1 MYQVCLERCG
11 DNIAND
17 LAELKAHAENLTA
30 VSFEA
35 YDLGSDG
42 SLVNNHF
49 TSSVSRVC
57 VVQHWGETA
66 RVLTYIVWSVWW
78 CCQTSPPRCTASSLA
93 PFLWS
98 PQCMLL
104 GVSQAAPPS
113 ALEP

>member
-1 MYQVCLERCG
+1 MSSVGRWLTHRLCVYQVCLERCG

-49 TSSVSRVC
+49 TSSVSLCVC
-57 VVQHWGETA
+57 VC
-66 RVLTYIVWSVWW
+66 VWSSIGAK
-78 CCQTSPPRCTASSLA
+78 QPEL
-93 PFLWS
+93 
-98 PQCMLL
+98 
-104 GVSQAAPPS
+104 
-113 ALEP
+113 